1 MTMRP
6 TRVSMIGTLACA
18 MMLGTISA
26 APAQTQLK
34 VMVFPG
40 LSNVPIFAAQ
50 HKNLFA
56 KHGLAIELLNTPN
69 SDVLRDGLAKGDHQ
83 IAHAAVDNAVA
94 MVELAK
100 ADVAIVTGGDNGFN
114 RIFVQPEINAYTEL
128 RGKTVVVDAP
138 NTAYAL
144 LLYKVLK
151 DSGLNR
157 GDYVVKPVG
166 GTTARLD
173 AMTKDKA
180 NAAGVLNPPYT
191 FRAKEAGLKDM
202 GAAAKAIGA
211 YQAGGAFVMR
221 DWAKANSDT
230 LVRYISAYVE
240 GCRWALDPANK
251 VEAIALIAD
260 RLKLTPDV
268 AAQSYAVATDP
279 PDNIAKDAKFNME
292 GFKTC
297 SSCAPR
303 SKDSGAEIRR
313 HRKNMSICH
322 FTIGRWRASDSERIR
337 LWPNEFPRCR
347 QQRQPFSHCTSASLK
362 QSSTFTT

>member
-1 MTMRP
+1 MQP
-6 TRVSMIGTLACA
+6 TRNLMIGALAGA
-18 MMLGTISA
+18 TMLATMGV

-40 LSNVPIFAAQ
+40 LSNLSIFAAQ

-56 KHGLAIELLNTPN
+56 KHGLAVEVMNTPN

-114 RIFVQPEINAYTEL
+114 RIFVQPEINAYADL
-128 RGKTVVVDAP
+128 RGKAFVVDAP

-151 DSGLNR
+151 DAGVNK

-166 GTTARLD
+166 GTTARLE

-180 NAAGVLNPPYT
+180 NAAGVLNPPFS

-202 GAAAKAIGA
+202 GAAAKAVGA

-221 DWAKANSDT
+221 DWAKANSDS
-230 LVRYISAYVE
+230 LVRYITAYVE

-251 VEAIALIAD
+251 AEVIALLSD
-260 RLKLTPDV
+260 RLKLTPQV

-279 PDNIAKDAKFNME
+279 GDSIAKDAKFDIE
-292 GFKTC
+292 GFKNVLKL
-297 SSCAPR
+297 R
-303 SKDSGAEIRR
+303 AEIEGQWGGNPPSPEKYIDLSYYDRAVS
-313 HRKNMSICH
+313 SI
-322 FTIGRWRASDSERIR
+322 R
-337 LWPNEFPRCR
+337 
-347 QQRQPFSHCTSASLK
+347 
-362 QSSTFTT
+362 

>member
-1 MTMRP
+1 MTMLPMRI
-6 TRVSMIGTLACA
+6 SMIGTLACA
-18 MMLGTISA
+18 MMLGAMSA

-40 LSNVPIFAAQ
+40 LSNFSIFAAQ
-50 HKNLFA
+50 HKDLFA

-69 SDVLRDGLAKGDHQ
+69 SDVLRNGLAKGDHQ

-114 RIFVQPEINAYTEL
+114 RIFVQPEINAYADL

-151 DSGLNR
+151 DSGLNK
-157 GDYVVKPVG
+157 GDYVVSPVG

-202 GAAAKAIGA
+202 GPAAKAIGA
-211 YQAGGAFVMR
+211 YQVGGAFVMTGR
-221 DWAKANSDT
+221 RPTATRSCATSVPMSKAAAGRSIPPTRPKPSRSSPIGSSSHRRSRRNPMRWRPIPPAAPPRMRNST
-230 LVRYISAYVE
+230 WRAS
-240 GCRWALDPANK
+240 R
-251 VEAIALIAD
+251 
-260 RLKLTPDV
+260 
-268 AAQSYAVATDP
+268 
-279 PDNIAKDAKFNME
+279 
-292 GFKTC
+292 TC

-303 SKDSGAEIRR
+303 SKDNGAAIRR
-313 HRKNMSICH
+313 RRRNMSICRI
-322 FTIGRWRASDSERIR
+322 TIGRCRASDSERNRSIC
-337 LWPNEFPRCR
+337 LWPNEFPRRR
-347 QQRQPFSHCTSASLK
+347 QQSQPFSHCHA
-362 QSSTFTT
+362 